1 MIIHDCTQGSFEW
14 HQLRLGKI
22 TGSRLK
28 KMMAKDNLSLID
40 ELIAE
45 EQVGIADDDEF
56 VSDEMQ
62 RGIDMEPLAIQE
74 YCNITGYTVD
84 HPCFLQ
90 SEDWPILCQSPD
102 GYIGTTGAV
111 EVKCPKTKTHVKYIR
126 MGKIPNEYKEQ
137 VWSYFLVNPD
147 LEWLD
152 FVSYDPRLTVKPIWI
167 HRVTREELAEE
178 LDAAKV
184 ELIKFIIKL
193 EQYKSEIFF

>member
-74 YCNITGYTVD
+74 YSNITGYTVE

-147 LEWLD
+147 LQWLD

-193 EQYKSEIFF
+193 ESYKSEIFF

>member
-147 LEWLD
+147 LQWLD

-193 EQYKSEIFF
+193 ESYKSEIFF